1 MPVSGVKVGDL
12 GPKMGYNS
20 VDNGWLSFDQLRI
33 PRTGLLSRFGEV
45 NKKGEFTAK
54 GDPKM
59 LFNAMV

>member
-1 MPVSGVKVGDL
+1 
-12 GPKMGYNS
+12 MGYNS
-20 VDNGWLSFDQLRI
+20 VDNGWLSFENLRI
-33 PRTGLLSRFGEV
+33 PRTNLLSRFGEV